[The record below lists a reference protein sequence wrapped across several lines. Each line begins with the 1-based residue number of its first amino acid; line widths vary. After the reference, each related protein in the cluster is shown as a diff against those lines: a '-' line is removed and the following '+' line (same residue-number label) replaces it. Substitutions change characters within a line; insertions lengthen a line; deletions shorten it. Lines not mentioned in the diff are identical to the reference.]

1 MTTLHAT
8 GTLPVSVIVICRD
21 AAATLA
27 DTLDSIRAE
36 RPAQIIVAWTPT
48 GPDDPS
54 KAVLADYKDD
64 VQVLEVTESGIAVA
78 RNAGLSVA
86 RAPHIAW
93 CDADDRW
100 RPGKLTQ
107 QLAALGDGTWVVSMI
122 QKQGSGDRVMGFTPS
137 AMLAK
142 LAFVE
147 TVGPWDTRFHI
158 AADHDW
164 MVRARRIAEAR
175 TMDCVLVDKGFD
187 GRNASAN
194 HLAYRR
200 ELLRWARLQGQSE
213 VAHAESRSS

>member
-1 MTTLHAT
+1 MTTLHAS

-27 DTLDSIRAE
+27 GTLDSIRAE

-86 RAPHIAW
+86 RAPYVAW

-107 QLAALGDGTWVVSMI
+107 QLEALGDGMWVVSMI
-122 QKQGSGDRVMGFTPS
+122 QKQGSGEPVMGFTPS
-137 AMLAK
+137 AMLAT

-187 GRNASAN
+187 GHNASAN

-200 ELLRWARLQGQSE
+200 ELLRWARFQGQSE
-213 VAHAESRSS
+213 VVHAESRSS